1 MDVTQLARYPF
12 LDEARQLVKEE
23 GVRTGEIL
31 HDPIYERA
39 RALARQRV
47 NDAIQ
52 DGVVGDYPSASE
64 TDALMSVFSYPI
76 ARIVVASVNSG
87 YATGR
92 YALAEAKRAY
102 ERLKDE
108 DERLI
113 VAIADEYGLAI
124 RDDMA
129 VYFTDYLEHAPTW
142 SDSWKLVNMPL
153 NQGWIALQKRQLA
166 RLLQN
171 AIQDAIY
178 REVRAMEP
186 PSEVRRVF
194 KEEVTRLR
202 TLMEERQMQREADM
216 GEVTVAKLP
225 PCIRQLLAAAQ
236 SGVNVPHVGRFTLVS
251 FLHAVGMDT
260 DDVVAI
266 FGGSPDFSRGHT
278 RYQIEHITGKVSG
291 TEYTPPSCS
300 SIKTWGLC
308 PTDKT
313 GRICDSVKHP
323 LGYYRIKSRARRND
337 GQQ

>member
-1 MDVTQLARYPF
+1 VDVTQLARYPF

-23 GVRTGEIL
+23 NVRTGEIL

-39 RALARQRV
+39 RALGRMRV
-47 NDAIQ
+47 NDAIR
-52 DGVVGDYPSASE
+52 DGVVGDYPAASE
-64 TDALMSVFSYPI
+64 TDALMNIFSYPI
-76 ARIVVASVNSG
+76 ARIIVASVSSG

-92 YALAEAKRAY
+92 YALSEAKRAY
-102 ERLKDE
+102 EHLQHE
-108 DERLI
+108 SEELLM
-113 VAIADEYGLAI
+113 AIADEHGLEVG
-124 RDDMA
+124 DDMA
-129 VYFTDYLEHAPTW
+129 IYFTDYLEHAPTW

-153 NQGWIALQKRQLA
+153 SRGWISLQKRQLA

-178 REVRAMEP
+178 HEVRQMEP
-186 PSEVRRVF
+186 PSEVRHVF
-194 KEEVTRLR
+194 EDEVTRLR

-260 DDVVAI
+260 DDIVAL
-266 FGGSPDFSRGHT
+266 FAGSPDFSRGKT

-300 SIKTWGLC
+300 SIKSWGLC
-308 PTDKT
+308 PVEKMDA
-313 GRICDSVKHP
+313 ICKRVKHP

-337 GQQ
+337 D

>member
-12 LDEARQLVKEE
+12 LNEARQLVKEE
-23 GVRTGEIL
+23 GVRTEEIL

-39 RALARQRV
+39 RSLGRQRV
-47 NDAIQ
+47 NDAVEQ
-52 DGVVGDYPSASE
+52 GVVGDYPAASE
-64 TDALMSVFSYPI
+64 TDALMNIFSYPI
-76 ARIVVASVNSG
+76 ARVIVASVSSG

-92 YALAEAKRAY
+92 YALSEAKRAY
-102 ERLKDE
+102 EYLRDE
-108 DERLI
+108 DDGLL
-113 VAIADEYGLAI
+113 VAVAGEFDLDI

-153 NQGWIALQKRQLA
+153 KEGWISLQKRQLA

-178 REVRAMEP
+178 HEVRQMEP
-186 PSEVRRVF
+186 PSEVRNVF
-194 KEEVTRLR
+194 EEEVTRLR

-216 GEVTVAKLP
+216 GEVTVTKLP

-236 SGVNVPHVGRFTLVS
+236 SGVNVPHVGRFALVS

-260 DDVVAI
+260 DDIVAL
-266 FGGSPDFSRGHT
+266 FGGSPDFSRGKT

-300 SIKTWGLC
+300 SITTWGLC
-308 PTDKT
+308 PAEKMDS
-313 GRICDSVKHP
+313 ICKRVKHP
-323 LGYYRIKSRARRND
+323 LGYYRIKSRARRNN
-337 GQQ
+337 G

>member
-23 GVRTGEIL
+23 GVRTAEIL
-31 HDPIYERA
+31 HDSIYERA
-39 RALARQRV
+39 RGLGRQRV
-47 NDAIQ
+47 NDALQ
-52 DGVVGDYPSASE
+52 DGIVGDYPAASE
-64 TDALMSVFSYPI
+64 TDAVMNIFSYPI
-76 ARIVVASVNSG
+76 ARIIVASVSSS
-87 YATGR
+87 YPTGR

-102 ERLKDE
+102 QYLKDE
-108 DERLI
+108 EDSLV
-113 VAIADEYGLAI
+113 VAMAEEFGLHINDRLAI
-124 RDDMA
+124 H
-129 VYFTDYLEHAPTW
+129 FTDYLEHAPTW
-142 SDSWKLVNMPL
+142 SDTWKLVNMPL
-153 NQGWIALQKRQLA
+153 RQGWIPLQKWQLA

-171 AIQDAIY
+171 AIQDTIY
-178 REVRAMEP
+178 REVREMQP
-186 PSEVRRVF
+186 PSEVRHVF

-216 GEVTVAKLP
+216 GEVTVTKLP

-236 SGVNVPHVGRFTLVS
+236 SGINVPHVGRFTLVS

-260 DDVVAI
+260 DDIVAL
-266 FGGSPDFSRGHT
+266 FGGSPDFNRGHT

-313 GRICDSVKHP
+313 GRICKKVKHP
-323 LGYYRIKSRARRND
+323 LGYYRIKSRARRNHE
-337 GQQ
+337 